1 MAAGA
6 GAERPFIG
14 RPEAVDALRRRGDAA
29 RAGRGGFTVV
39 EGEAGVGKSV
49 LVRELAAEGR
59 AKGMQVLLARA
70 PALDDPPPFLL
81 VREALASR
89 GARTDP
95 VDSRDPVG
103 SIAFAPSAVVEAPA
117 AERGEPGSRA
127 GALFEES
134 LLEPFAGPAGGGT
147 GRGPLVAAFTA
158 EFLRLADRGPLLAIL
173 EDLHHADEASL
184 DCLAQLIPQ
193 TATHPVWLVGT
204 RLPLHLIVP
213 GRRPL
218 LERLEHGT
226 DADIVRLR
234 PFTPSEA
241 AEFVRGEPG
250 GEGARDEEVTRWH
263 SQSGGNPQFLEQIVR
278 ILRERGSPAGPLP
291 EVPGG
296 EFAEYLRQQVDRLGD
311 EASRILAVGA
321 VLGREFP
328 FALLLAA
335 SGEEEERLTEAVQEL
350 VARGLLREHPN
361 EDLEFRR
368 DDLRTHLYA
377 AMTEARRRLLH
388 RRAGEALEGTG
399 AADPATVYALARHF
413 YLGRI
418 DDKAAHYNRLAA
430 EFAARAFTP
439 LVARP
444 HFERALESYRRLPH
458 RDPVPEL
465 ETTLD
470 LAVQLDRLGEL
481 EAAERTLAAV
491 IPPAGDP
498 AIPPPLRTAAVV
510 YLGRILSDQGRWEE
524 VDRLTS
530 ELRNAAP
537 ATLGAAGRLALHRLR
552 GEFEYYQGR
561 YVESLTQH
569 DIALALARE
578 HGDPREIALETVR
591 RANVLGMIPGRLDE
605 ALDGYRRAS
614 EALIQRGDLGEAS
627 FAMLFLGVVLSQHGR
642 NAEGLGAL
650 TEARRLA
657 ERSHDLRRLGWAL
670 FNIADLEREA
680 GHLDVAREANARSRE
695 ILARIGDRF
704 GLAQAEIIA
713 GKILLDSGELAAA
726 EAPLLEAYRLVRELR
741 TAADEVEV
749 VLRLAELAC
758 ARGDLVGAR
767 ARADELGRQGIERL
781 RPDLA
786 PEYRRLLERIAPE
799 ATGDG

>member
-29 RAGRGGFTVV
+29 RSGRGGFTVV

-49 LVRELAAEGR
+49 LVAELAAEGR
-59 AKGMQVLLARA
+59 GKGMRVLVARA
-70 PALDDPPPFLL
+70 IALDDPPPFLL

-89 GARTDP
+89 GARPAAGDA
-95 VDSRDPVG
+95 REAVG
-103 SIAFAPSAVVEAPA
+103 SIAFAPSAVVEDPA
-117 AERGEPGSRA
+117 EERTGTAARS

-134 LLEPFAGPAGGGT
+134 LLEPFAGPAGGGA

-158 EFLRLADRGPLLAIL
+158 EFLRLAEGGPVLAIF

-193 TATHPVWLVGT
+193 TATHPIWLVGT
-204 RLPLHLIVP
+204 RLPLHLLVP

-226 DADIVRLR
+226 DAEVVRLR

-241 AEFVRGEPG
+241 AEFVHGEPG
-250 GEGARDEEVTRWH
+250 GESARDEDVTRWH
-263 SQSGGNPQFLEQIVR
+263 SQSGGNPLFLEQIVR
-278 ILRERGSPAGPLP
+278 VHRERGSPPAPTP
-291 EVPGG
+291 ELGVG
-296 EFAEYLRQQVDRLGD
+296 EYAAYLDRQVAALG
-311 EASRILAVGA
+311 EGAARALAVAA

-335 SGEEEERLTEAVQEL
+335 SGEDEVRLAEAVQEL

-368 DDLRTHLYA
+368 DDLRTHLYS

-388 RRAGEALEGTG
+388 RRAGEAIESTG

-413 YLGRI
+413 YLGRL
-418 DDKAAHYNRLAA
+418 DETAAHYNRLAA

-444 HFERALESYRRLPH
+444 HFERALDCQRRLAV
-458 RDPVPEL
+458 RDPVAEL

-481 EAAERTLAAV
+481 EAAERTLAAA
-491 IPPAGDP
+491 IPPPDDP
-498 AIPPPLRTAAVV
+498 AIPPSLRAAAVV
-510 YLGRILSDQGRWEE
+510 YLGRILGDQGRWEE
-524 VDRLTS
+524 VDRLTA
-530 ELRNAAP
+530 ELRSAPPAA
-537 ATLGAAGRLALHRLR
+537 LGLAARLALYRLR
-552 GEFEYYQGR
+552 GELEYYRGR
-561 YVESLTQH
+561 YPESLVQH

-614 EALIQRGDLGEAS
+614 EALIERGDLGEAS

-642 NAEGLGAL
+642 NADGLAAL
-650 TEARRLA
+650 TEARDLA
-657 ERSHDLRRLGWAL
+657 DRSHDLRRLGWAL
-670 FNIADLEREA
+670 FNIADLEREE
-680 GHLDVAREANARSRE
+680 GRLSEARTANAASRE
-695 ILARIGDRF
+695 ILARVGDRF

-713 GKILLDSGELAAA
+713 GKILLDSGELAEA
-726 EAPLLEAYRLVRELR
+726 EVPLLEAYRLVRELR
-741 TAADEVEV
+741 TTVDEMEV
-749 VLRLAELAC
+749 VLRLAELAR
-758 ARGDLVGAR
+758 ARGDLAGAR
-767 ARADELGRQGIERL
+767 ARVEELERQGIERL

-786 PEYRRLLERIAPE
+786 PEYRRLLGGLTMGDAER
-799 ATGDG
+799 G